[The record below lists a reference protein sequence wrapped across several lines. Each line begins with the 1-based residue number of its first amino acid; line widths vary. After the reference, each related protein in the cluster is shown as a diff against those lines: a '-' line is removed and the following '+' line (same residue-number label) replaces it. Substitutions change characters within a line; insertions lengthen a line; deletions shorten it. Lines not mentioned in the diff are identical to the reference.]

1 LLSPAKGERRGRIG
15 LVLGCV
21 QRCFDP
27 EVNAATVAVLQA
39 NGFEV
44 VIPPDQGCCG
54 AVSHHQGQLEQ
65 TEALAS
71 ALVESFTGEHLDAVL
86 VAASGCGHT
95 MKSYGS
101 LLGDGQHGFAYPVLD
116 VHEFLASRGLS
127 EPFLASLE
135 PLRHHDGSRAN
146 HERPVAVA
154 YHDACHMIHGQGISA
169 QPRQL
174 LQAIPHLQLREAVEA
189 GVCCGSAGIYNL
201 VQPDEA
207 AALGTIKANDLTNTG
222 AAVVAS
228 ANIGCSLQLRR
239 HLSDDGPNVAHPM
252 QLLAASAGLL

>member
-1 LLSPAKGERRGRIG
+1 
-15 LVLGCV
+15 
-21 QRCFDP
+21 
-27 EVNAATVAVLQA
+27 
-39 NGFEV
+39 
-44 VIPPDQGCCG
+44 
-54 AVSHHQGQLEQ
+54 
-65 TEALAS
+65 
-71 ALVESFTGEHLDAVL
+71 
-86 VAASGCGHT
+86 
-95 MKSYGS
+95 
-101 LLGDGQHGFAYPVLD
+101 
-116 VHEFLASRGLS
+116 
-127 EPFLASLE
+127 
-135 PLRHHDGSRAN
+135 
-146 HERPVAVA
+146 
-154 YHDACHMIHGQGISA
+154 MIHGQGISA